1 MIYEGSLL
9 KIGLNEHSSD
19 LEDKLLIA
27 IACRLKAEIYMI
39 SQLTNDEKNELN
51 QISENQTQNLYQKC
65 KNKQIDIN
73 ILKVL
78 NRVNLMTP
86 EHIHI
91 NSFMFEPL
99 VDMSMNHLVDLYEE
113 LKALRA

>member
-1 MIYEGSLL
+1 
-9 KIGLNEHSSD
+9 
-19 LEDKLLIA
+19 
-27 IACRLKAEIYMI
+27 MI